1 MNLTVWIK
9 DDGSQPLVPDKGG
22 GAGSGGTTPIPDK
35 QHSEEDPTQLILL
48 SLAIFTALSVVLS
61 LVVYGAFK
69 YKKKIAASIKCGQL
83 WHRLKVL
90 VCVSVMCAVRVVR
103 CVSCGAC
110 RAVRVVRCGAC
121 DEA

>member
-22 GAGSGGTTPIPDK
+22 GGGTTPIPDK